1 MIVLKKV
8 SITLAL
14 LVGFTTAALAQCETW
29 TDSSQKEEAENAHV
43 VYRPF
48 LKGKTET
55 DIQALGEEDFGI
67 ALSNWE
73 TAYSLAPA
81 ADGQRPTHYI
91 DGIILHK
98 ALRAMT
104 DDDEQKVE
112 YSQIIMRLYDE
123 HMQCYTDDAN
133 FILGRKAFDMFYSHG
148 YGYTLE
154 TLELIKA
161 AMDANGNDSEYILLD
176 PLGQLLVYLY
186 NSEQIDKETVQ
197 VMYNQAVEFAE
208 HNIENEHAYQEYYES
223 GLANMN
229 AKIEEIASEVFDC
242 AYFKKSML
250 PAFEENKTNY
260 EIVSY
265 IWDKML
271 TQGCEESD
279 PELADLKASYETL
292 YAALQDSLEQDR
304 RDKDP
309 CFDGIKLQEEQR
321 YSEAL
326 ARYQECLET
335 NEDPE
340 VRAQILYS
348 MAFIQT
354 WEMGQYSSAIR
365 NAREAA
371 SLKSGWGRPYILIGD
386 TYAKMSR
393 SSCDDWNQRLAII
406 AVIDKYSYAR
416 SIDPSVADD
425 ASRRIGNY
433 TGALP
438 ERQDG
443 FMRGVTAGQS
453 VPVSCIG
460 ETVKVRFKD

>member
-1 MIVLKKV
+1 MTVLKKLT
-8 SITLAL
+8 IALAL
-14 LVGFTTAALAQCETW
+14 LVGVTSIATAQCETW
-29 TDSSQKEEAENAHV
+29 TNSPRKEEAENAHV
-43 VYRPF
+43 VYRPY
-48 LKGKTET
+48 LKDKTEA
-55 DIQALGEEDFGI
+55 DVEALGQEDFDI
-67 ALSNWE
+67 AFNNWKL
-73 TAYSLAPA
+73 AYELAPA

-91 DGIILHK
+91 DGVLLYK
-98 ALRAMT
+98 ALRKKT
-104 DDDEQKVE
+104 SDDAQKKE
-112 YSQIIMRLYDE
+112 YSDIIMRLYDE
-123 HMQCYTDDAN
+123 HMQCYPDDAN

-154 TLELIKA
+154 SLETIKA
-161 AMDANGNDSEYILLD
+161 AMDANGDDSEYILLD
-176 PLGQLLVYLY
+176 PLGQLLNYLY
-186 NSEQIDKETVQ
+186 TSEQIDKETVQ
-197 VMYNQAVEFAE
+197 VLYEQAVGFAE
-208 HNIENEHAYQEYYES
+208 HNIEGDHAYKEYYES

-229 AKIEEIASEVFDC
+229 AKIDEIASEIFDC
-242 AYFKKSML
+242 AYFKKSLL
-250 PAFEENKTNY
+250 PEYLKKPDNY
-260 EIVSY
+260 EVVDY
-265 IWDKML
+265 IWQKMID
-271 TQGCEESD
+271 QGCDEND
-279 PELADLKASYETL
+279 PELADLRASYETL
-292 YAALQDSLEQDR
+292 YAALQDSLENER
-304 RDKDP
+304 RKVDP
-309 CFDGIKLQEEQR
+309 CFDGIKLQEEKR

-354 WEMGQYSSAIR
+354 WEMGQYGSALR

-393 SSCDDWNQRLAII
+393 SCDDWNQRLAII

-425 ASRRIGNY
+425 ASRRIGSY

-438 ERQDG
+438 ARQDG

-453 VPVSCIG
+453 VSVSCIG